1 MEKPGARDDGPGG
14 TIPGPC
20 YKTFRWTG
28 FEKTVGT
35 QLVWEG
41 GSKKGGK
48 KGREGKG
55 GEDERREEKEYDDGK
70 GGGAHHC
77 SKQTD
82 AHPIPL
88 LPFFCLFFSALP
100 ALPHLEAAKVH
111 LKI

>member
-1 MEKPGARDDGPGG
+1 LGR
-14 TIPGPC
+14 
-20 YKTFRWTG
+20 G
-28 FEKTVGT
+28 FEKGRE
-35 QLVWEG
+35 EG
-41 GSKKGGK
+41 
-48 KGREGKG
+48 KGREGRRRREKR
-55 GEDERREEKEYDDGK
+55 GEDDDDGK